1 MRTTT
6 PLFQDP
12 VSTPEFDDLVREL
25 DELIR
30 EDFRRELEP
39 APEDLFLARLGRPKD
54 LAA

>member
-6 PLFQDP
+6 TFQDP

-30 EDFRRELEP
+30 EDFRSELEP
-39 APEDLFLARLGRPKD
+39 ALEDLFLARLGRREE

>member
-1 MRTTT
+1 MNTTP
-6 PLFQDP
+6 PLFQVP
-12 VSTPEFDDLVREL
+12 LSTTEFDDLVREL

-39 APEDLFLARLGRPKD
+39 ALEDLFLARLGRREE